1 MVSFYQFA
9 RPAILTLLGA
19 STVLLPGLKARLIT
33 PIRKKTDR
41 PHYIRGLLT
50 GGEELRVRPSG
61 EQGSGILSSMAA
73 ANCFIVMPAEMAL
86 ARAGELVDCEVF
98 GPITPGDSGS

>member
-19 STVLLPGLKARLIT
+19 SMVYLPSVKARLIT

-41 PHYIRGLLT
+41 PHYVRGLLSSGT
-50 GGEELRVRPSG
+50 ELSVRPSG

-73 ANCFIVMPAEMAL
+73 ANCFIVIPKELEL
-86 ARAGELVDCEVF
+86 ARAGDLVDCEIF
-98 GPITPGDSGS
+98 GAIVSEEISP